1 MAMEHHPFSLGDTSS
16 FMVGFPLSFVR
27 FRGCIPTLEENE
39 GLELDSLLGDAKN
52 FMPVAFLW
60 NATCL
65 GQNLAL
71 STKVQLDVRCWHG
84 STAGQKKGPKTKDLE

>member
-1 MAMEHHPFSLGDTSS
+1 MAMENHPFSLGDTSS

-27 FRGCIPTLEENE
+27 FRGNE

-65 GQNLAL
+65 GQKPGTFN
-71 STKVQLDVRCWHG
+71 KG
-84 STAGQKKGPKTKDLE
+84 TA